1 MIRLS
6 GVSYTYPHGE
16 RPAIKNISL
25 GINGN
30 EFIAIMGRNGSGK
43 STLARLLNGLLLPG
57 QGDVS
62 VDGLSSSRPENLL
75 PIRKKV
81 GLLFPDPD
89 SQLLANLV
97 EEEVAFGPENLGLEP
112 AEIRNRVDTALKM
125 VSMEDY
131 IKYPPYLLSG
141 GQKQRI
147 CMASLL
153 AMQPDY
159 LILDEP
165 FSMLDPRGRKDL
177 LTLLKKMREQ
187 QGITLVLITH
197 SLEEAMQAEQIIIV
211 DNGQIHTIGAP
222 ADIMTMGAQ
231 LTQLGIEPLEISNF
245 IGELNRN
252 PGVKIPADITD
263 IESLVDILCPFS

>member
-75 PIRKKV
+75 SIRKKV

-112 AEIRNRVDTALKM
+112 AEIRKRVDTALKM

-131 IKYPPYLLSG
+131 VKYPPYLLSG

-147 CMASLL
+147 CIASLL

-263 IESLVDILCPFS
+263 IESLVDILCPSS

>member
-131 IKYPPYLLSG
+131 IKYPPLT
-141 GQKQRI
+141 
-147 CMASLL
+147 
-153 AMQPDY
+153 
-159 LILDEP
+159 P
-165 FSMLDPRGRKDL
+165 F
-177 LTLLKKMREQ
+177 
-187 QGITLVLITH
+187 
-197 SLEEAMQAEQIIIV
+197 
-211 DNGQIHTIGAP
+211 
-222 ADIMTMGAQ
+222 
-231 LTQLGIEPLEISNF
+231 
-245 IGELNRN
+245 
-252 PGVKIPADITD
+252 
-263 IESLVDILCPFS
+263 

>member
-131 IKYPPYLLSG
+131 VKYPPYLLSG

-147 CMASLL
+147 CIASLL

-197 SLEEAMQAEQIIIV
+197 SLEEAMQAERIIIV
-211 DNGQIHTIGAP
+211 DNGQIHTIGTP

-231 LTQLGIEPLEISNF
+231 LTQVGIEPLEISNF

>member
-97 EEEVAFGPENLGLEP
+97 EEEV
-112 AEIRNRVDTALKM
+112 EI
-125 VSMEDY
+125 
-131 IKYPPYLLSG
+131 
-141 GQKQRI
+141 
-147 CMASLL
+147 
-153 AMQPDY
+153 
-159 LILDEP
+159 
-165 FSMLDPRGRKDL
+165 GRAH
-177 LTLLKKMREQ
+177 
-187 QGITLVLITH
+187 V
-197 SLEEAMQAEQIIIV
+197 
-211 DNGQIHTIGAP
+211 
-222 ADIMTMGAQ
+222 
-231 LTQLGIEPLEISNF
+231 
-245 IGELNRN
+245 
-252 PGVKIPADITD
+252 
-263 IESLVDILCPFS
+263 